1 MTTSRPFDLQAVGS
15 NSPVKGPQ
23 SRFMIRRIYHL
34 WLKIK
39 RDWKC
44 CDDRDFFSFGF
55 VNNGFS
61 LTVFRHLFIFNYV
74 ICIWVERKQRY
85 FLLSLKGEAIRQ
97 GNDLN
102 IYSPHYRASKY
113 LTYNSSLA
121 SLRGR
126 YVLACE
132 LHIFSCFKAASTKVV
147 WLLMKKCHL
156 RQVPIKNYSSCHE
169 IAKYSWNTPIF

>member
-1 MTTSRPFDLQAVGS
+1 MTTSRPFDLQAAGS

-61 LTVFRHLFIFNYV
+61 RTVSRHLFIFNYV

-85 FLLSLKGEAIRQ
+85 FLLSLKGEAILQ

-132 LHIFSCFKAASTKVV
+132 LHIFSCFKAAATKVV
-147 WLLMKKCHL
+147 WLLMKNATRGRFLKIITRL
-156 RQVPIKNYSSCHE
+156 VMK
-169 IAKYSWNTPIF
+169 

>member
-1 MTTSRPFDLQAVGS
+1 
-15 NSPVKGPQ
+15 
-23 SRFMIRRIYHL
+23 MIRRIYHL

-44 CDDRDFFSFGF
+44 CDDRDVFSSGF

-61 LTVFRHLFIFNYV
+61 WTVFRHLFIFDYV
-74 ICIWVERKQRY
+74 ICIWVKRKQRF
-85 FLLSLKGEAIRQ
+85 FLFSLNGEAIRQ

-102 IYSPHYRASKY
+102 IYSPRYRVSKY
-113 LTYNSSLA
+113 LTYNLSLA
-121 SLRGR
+121 SLWSR
-126 YVLACE
+126 YVLSCE

-156 RQVPIKNYSSCHE
+156 RQVLKKNYSSCHE
-169 IAKYSWNTPIF
+169 IARYSWNMPIF